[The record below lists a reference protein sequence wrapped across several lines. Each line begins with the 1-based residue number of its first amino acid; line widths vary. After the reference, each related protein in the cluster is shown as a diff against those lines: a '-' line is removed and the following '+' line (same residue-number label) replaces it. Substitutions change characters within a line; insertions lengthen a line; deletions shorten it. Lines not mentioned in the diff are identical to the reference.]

1 MNIPRHFHIFEAMD
15 CFYFIVMRGSAKC
28 SFPLA
33 NESLLVVSSEYWL
46 MLVEQSELMNFGRL
60 LRFYSYM
67 YHSHTSLCTLS
78 DEMSLSLMDGQ
89 TDNKRHVDRPCSSF
103 QLKPWVA

>member
-1 MNIPRHFHIFEAMD
+1 MYQTKNGKKVCNKVCKRNARILKKTVFMNIPCHFHIFEAMD
-15 CFYFIVMRGSAKC
+15 CFYFMVMRGSAKC

-60 LRFYSYM
+60 LSFYGYM
-67 YHSHTSLCTLS
+67 SDSHASW
-78 DEMSLSLMDGQ
+78 
-89 TDNKRHVDRPCSSF
+89 RV
-103 QLKPWVA
+103 

>member
-60 LRFYSYM
+60 LSFYGYM
-67 YHSHTSLCTLS
+67 SESHASW
-78 DEMSLSLMDGQ
+78 
-89 TDNKRHVDRPCSSF
+89 RV
-103 QLKPWVA
+103 